1 MTCDMYE
8 DLVAAHVDDVLTEA
22 EAGEVQAH
30 LRTCEHCRHLF
41 EEETRFH
48 AAFAVRKPVVA
59 VPIDVERRL
68 RQSLAAESEASRSFW
83 ARLGAWL
90 GALPVFPRL
99 AFGLAVTALF
109 FVLLLPHLF
118 RSTPTPDVFAQA
130 VHYYQTVTEDVL
142 PIEYIM
148 EDPQGLQTRFNTS
161 GRLDFTTQVSD
172 LRPAGYRLR
181 GGRVVETDGHPLAV
195 ALYEE
200 EGEEPIV
207 CLRQR
212 GPLPPFP
219 QGTAGKDGH
228 YWYTADGYTAMFTQF
243 SDHFCIMISRQP
255 EEIFLQ
261 RLAMT
266 PAHEITP

>member
-8 DLVAAHVDDVLTEA
+8 DLVAAHVDGALTEA
-22 EAGEVQAH
+22 EAVEVRDH
-30 LRTCEHCRHLF
+30 LRVCDCCRHLF

-48 AAFAVRKPVVA
+48 AAFTARKLVAA
-59 VPIDVERRL
+59 VPIDVERQL
-68 RQSLAAESEASRSFW
+68 RQSLEAESEASRSFW
-83 ARLGAWL
+83 ARLSAWFSAMPL
-90 GALPVFPRL
+90 LPRL
-99 AFGLAVTALF
+99 AFGLVMTGIFL
-109 FVLLLPHLF
+109 VLLLPHLF
-118 RSTPTPDVFAQA
+118 RSTPTPDVFAHA
-130 VHYYQTVTEDVL
+130 VHYYQTMTEGAL
-142 PIEYIM
+142 PIEYTA
-148 EDPQGLQTRFNTS
+148 EDPQGLQTQLNAS

-195 ALYEE
+195 SLYEE

-212 GPLPPFP
+212 GPLPSLP
-219 QGTAGKDGH
+219 QGTAGKNGH

-243 SDHFCIMISRQP
+243 PDHFCIMISRQP

-266 PAHEITP
+266 PGS